1 VPLIDRGKIKGVTY
15 LSVPIKS
22 KEFDAGTYNYVKTL
36 VDIMAAALKT
46 E

>member
-1 VPLIDRGKIKGVTY
+1 MIDRGRIKGVTY

-36 VDIMAAALKT
+36 SDIMAAAF
-46 E
+46 